1 MWFSL
6 FLLLFYTIIVGG
18 TVLIVTKLI
27 KKWSDKHVIVS
38 KDDLYSFGLEK
49 PKSIE
54 KKKQQI
60 LNRDRICC

>member
-1 MWFSL
+1 MVFIL
-6 FLLLFYTIIVGG
+6 FADIIVGG

-54 KKKQQI
+54 KKETTDFK
-60 LNRDRICC
+60 

>member
-6 FLLLFYTIIVGG
+6 FLLIFYTLIVGG

-38 KDDLYSFGLEK
+38 KDDLYSFG
-49 PKSIE
+49 
-54 KKKQQI
+54 KQQI

>member
-6 FLLLFYTIIVGG
+6 FLLIFYTLIVGG

-38 KDDLYSFGLEK
+38 KDDLYSFGHEK

-54 KKKQQI
+54 KKETTDFK
-60 LNRDRICC
+60 